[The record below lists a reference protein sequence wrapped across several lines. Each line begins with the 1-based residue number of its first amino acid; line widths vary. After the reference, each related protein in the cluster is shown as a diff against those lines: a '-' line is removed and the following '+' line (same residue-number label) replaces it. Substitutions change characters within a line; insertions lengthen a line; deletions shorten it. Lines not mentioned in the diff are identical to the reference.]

1 MYVLDDE
8 QSKRAHIAEN
18 SESMLHYTYVKRHI
32 INFLLTSVFFWTNV
46 AYDLDSYCQDL
57 GMIFSRNDS
66 LNYSLFVLK
75 FICTAI

>member
-1 MYVLDDE
+1 MYVSYDE

-18 SESMLHYTYVKRHI
+18 SESMPHYTYVRHI
-32 INFLLTSVFFWTNV
+32 INLLLTSVFFCTNL